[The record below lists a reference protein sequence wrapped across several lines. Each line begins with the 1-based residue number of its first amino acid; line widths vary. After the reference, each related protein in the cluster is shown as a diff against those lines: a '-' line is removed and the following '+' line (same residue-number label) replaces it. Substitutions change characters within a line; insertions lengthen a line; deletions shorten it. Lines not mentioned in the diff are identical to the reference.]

1 MVVARLVALTLLL
14 SPMVFGQEPESGP
27 ADTATMKYLPPDIER
42 KMRDEIAHFERARA
56 EAYRLYVNVL
66 LSPQGVE
73 WLNSELEAKKASSAI
88 QKSQEQAG
96 GFCAQFDGM
105 EYNAKTVRC
114 EKPEPGRISK
124 LLRGRQ

>member
-1 MVVARLVALTLLL
+1 
-14 SPMVFGQEPESGP
+14 
-27 ADTATMKYLPPDIER
+27 
-42 KMRDEIAHFERARA
+42 MREEIAHFERARA

-73 WLNSELEAKKASSAI
+73 WLNAELEAKKTSQAI

-96 GFCAQFDGM
+96 VFCSQFGGM
-105 EYNAKTVRC
+105 EFNAKTVRC